1 MMYDIQILMCGDI
14 FLSGAQKPQMKDL
27 VLIKVTEWYE
37 LGLQLGVDDAELEE
51 IEKNNRGDIRA
62 CRRNMF
68 RAWLR
73 ITPSSSYQQLV
84 EALMVVGEGK
94 EADFLCKKYS
104 K

>member
-1 MMYDIQILMCGDI
+1 MCVAI
-14 FLSGAQKPQMKDL
+14 FFLSGTQDLQMKDL

-51 IEKNNRGDIRA
+51 IEKNNRDLRA
-62 CRRNMF
+62 CRRSMF

-73 ITPSSSYQQLV
+73 ITPSPSYQQLV
-84 EALMVVGEGK
+84 EALMTVGEGK
-94 EADFLCKKYS
+94 EADLLCKKYS